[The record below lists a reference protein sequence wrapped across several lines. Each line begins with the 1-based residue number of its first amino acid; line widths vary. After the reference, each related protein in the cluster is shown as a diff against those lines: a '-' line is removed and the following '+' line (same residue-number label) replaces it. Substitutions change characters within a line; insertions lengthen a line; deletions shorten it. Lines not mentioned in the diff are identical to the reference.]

1 MSTPAAPT
9 AALKQP
15 QSTLYGAPELKSV
28 AQKFLMRALI
38 IAIIAHGVVI
48 GGIKVYNYIMA
59 KREKERPVVLAKFK
73 VLAPPPSLSKT
84 PPPQAVAT
92 QQIAPPSVG
101 VPMPVPDA
109 EAPKEQTI
117 ATQQEIQSFNPNATD
132 TGSGDQLVIAAP
144 QEDETPKI
152 GEFVYYEDPP
162 TLVSM
167 PKPDYPE
174 LARDAQLEG
183 TVKVQALIGKDGSV
197 KKTVVT
203 KSVNLLDDSAIKAVA
218 SSRWKPAMNNNKP
231 VEVWVEVPVKFSL
244 N

>member
-1 MSTPAAPT
+1 MSAPT
-9 AALKQP
+9 APAAAMKPTQP
-15 QSTLYGAPELKSV
+15 GLYGAPELKAV
-28 AQKFLMRALI
+28 AQRFLIRALI
-38 IAIIAHGVVI
+38 FAIIAHGVVI
-48 GGIKVYNYIMA
+48 GGIKLYNYIMA

-84 PPPQAVAT
+84 PPPTAVAT
-92 QQIAPPSVG
+92 QAVAPPSVG

-117 ATQQEIQSFNPNATD
+117 ATQQEIQSFNPNQTD
-132 TGSGDQLVIAAP
+132 AGSGDEIVISAP
-144 QEDETPKI
+144 QEDESPKI

-183 TVKVQALIGKDGSV
+183 TVKVQALIGKDGIV
-197 KKTVVT
+197 KRTQVT
-203 KSVNLLDDSAIKAVA
+203 KSVNLLDDAAVKAVTA
-218 SSRWKPAMNNNKP
+218 SRWKPAMNNNKP